1 MMLLL
6 EQFGNVS
13 LTVASYLTSSAWMEL
28 GSFGINKGESIDLN
42 CLRTSD

>member
-13 LTVASYLTSSAWMEL
+13 LMAASCHTSSTWMEL
-28 GSFGINKGESIDLN
+28 GSFGINKGESVNLN
-42 CLRTSD
+42 SLRTSD